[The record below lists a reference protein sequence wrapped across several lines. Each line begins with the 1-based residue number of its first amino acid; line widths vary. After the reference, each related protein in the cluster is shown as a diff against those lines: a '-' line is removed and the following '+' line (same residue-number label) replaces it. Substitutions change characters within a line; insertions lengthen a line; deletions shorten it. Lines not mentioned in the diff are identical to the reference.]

1 PQSTRRK
8 GPKPTV
14 YRVESFSAEAKM
26 VAEKIKELH
35 TSHKLPL
42 SECLILYRVRSLKN
56 KKYVED
62 LKKALNKEEI
72 PYDWVT
78 ENKESKREFFKNEET
93 VKISTI
99 DSSNGLDFQEVF
111 IVNLDNMPLHLEED
125 KESEASLLYIGMT
138 RAKDYLCLTY
148 SGDSEFPD
156 YFDSVVEKNNG
167 QTENKAYLGS

>member
-1 PQSTRRK
+1 
-8 GPKPTV
+8 
-14 YRVESFSAEAKM
+14 KM

-42 SECLILYRVRSLKN
+42 SECLILYRVRSLKS

-62 LKKALNKEEI
+62 LKRVLNKEEI

-78 ENKESKREFFKNEET
+78 ENKESKREFSKDEET

-99 DSSNGLDFQEVF
+99 DSSKGLDFQAVV
-111 IVNLDNMPLHLEED
+111 IVNLDNMLFYLEED
-125 KESEASLLYIGMT
+125 KEREASLLYIVMT
-138 RAKDYLCLTY
+138 RAKYYLCLTY
-148 SGDSEFPD
+148 SGDSEFTD